1 MAWSIARPPVPEHL
15 RVPWGVKDAVI
26 VFLGGWIVLPVLVV
40 ILLRLIAPFNPLAE
54 TIMSSLR
61 SGGVGTS
68 FALALIDA
76 VGALLLVWYYLR
88 RYRASWAAVGW
99 RQVNWLKA
107 AGYLLGAFI
116 LFALLIGP
124 LLQLIAL
131 LNPSFQPNQPQQN
144 EFVGA
149 ANNHRVLALIA
160 LVVLPPIVEETVFRG
175 FIFPAIAK
183 RWGFWAGA
191 IVSSILFGFAHLQA
205 NVSVYTFVLGILLCF
220 MYARLRSIIPG
231 IGLHM
236 LNNYLAF
243 VALTSGR

>member
-1 MAWSIARPPVPEHL
+1 MAWLIKQPPVPGHL
-15 RVPWGVKDAVI
+15 RVPWGVRDALI

-40 ILLRLIAPFNPLAE
+40 VLLRLTAPFDPLAA
-54 TIMSSLR
+54 TIMNSLR
-61 SGGVGTS
+61 SGGVGAS
-68 FALALIDA
+68 FGLALIDA

-88 RYRASWAAVGW
+88 RYGASWTTAGW

-116 LFALLIGP
+116 IFALLIGP

-131 LNPSFQPNQPQQN
+131 LNPGFQPDQPQQN

-149 ANNHRVLALIA
+149 ANNHRLLALIA

-183 RWGFWAGA
+183 RWGFWVGA
-191 IVSSILFGFAHLQA
+191 IASSILFGFAHLQA

-220 MYARLRSIIPG
+220 MYVRLRSIIPG